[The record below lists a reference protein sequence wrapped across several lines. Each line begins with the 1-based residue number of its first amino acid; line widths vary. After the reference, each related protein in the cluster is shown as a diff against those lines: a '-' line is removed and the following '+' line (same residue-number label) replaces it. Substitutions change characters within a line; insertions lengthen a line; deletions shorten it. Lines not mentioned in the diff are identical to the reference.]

1 MKTKIGTVLE
11 EDILKE
17 LKERAAKDGRA
28 ISDVIQDALMRY
40 FYATPKETTIRLQT
54 LERLCS
60 RPFRLTPQ
68 ELGKILDENSF
79 QVSSNSSE
87 LA

>member
-1 MKTKIGTVLE
+1 MKAKIGTVLE

-40 FYATPKETTIRLQT
+40 FYATPKEETIRLQT

-68 ELGKILDENSF
+68 ELGEILEEGYLQNLSNP
-79 QVSSNSSE
+79 SSQG
-87 LA
+87 

>member
-1 MKTKIGTVLE
+1 MKAKIGTVLE

-40 FYATPKETTIRLQT
+40 FHATPKEATIRLQT

-60 RPFRLTPQ
+60 QPFRMTPQ
-68 ELGKILDENSF
+68 ELGGILEVQTGISP
-79 QVSSNSSE
+79 
-87 LA
+87 